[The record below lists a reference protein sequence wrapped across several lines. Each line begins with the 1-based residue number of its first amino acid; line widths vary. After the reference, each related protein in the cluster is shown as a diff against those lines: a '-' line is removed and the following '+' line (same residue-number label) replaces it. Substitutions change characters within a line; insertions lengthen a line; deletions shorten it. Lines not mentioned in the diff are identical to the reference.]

1 MKPPF
6 FPILRRA
13 KAIEWNRIS
22 NVSRSLPRTTF
33 RGGDDERNR
42 GNDKKRT
49 ATAIFEAFFDSRNCR
64 YEHWRCP

>member
-22 NVSRSLPRTTF
+22 NVSLR
-33 RGGDDERNR
+33 GDDERNR
-42 GNDKKRT
+42 GNDKKK
-49 ATAIFEAFFDSRNCR
+49 DGNR
-64 YEHWRCP
+64 YF